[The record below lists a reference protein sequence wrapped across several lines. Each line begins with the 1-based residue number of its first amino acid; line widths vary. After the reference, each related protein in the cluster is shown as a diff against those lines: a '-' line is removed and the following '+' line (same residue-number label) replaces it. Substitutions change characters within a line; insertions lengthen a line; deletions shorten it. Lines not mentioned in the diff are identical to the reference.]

1 MTHRRSVAFAARDRT
16 LRAKNE
22 SCAFFGQN
30 ISKVSSMGN
39 KQSYALSDATPRSG
53 KHGEVAH
60 TVDPSVESEPIPV
73 RLRSSTSTVSTP
85 IPTTSKTFTSSVVTS
100 EQATT
105 NVRVDVPSTTPTIVS
120 PSALDVVIPIEQ
132 LSLQR
137 DLPYCLLECER
148 LPVMSEPIVVEK
160 PSDILV
166 RDDEFLECVYVH
178 SSSNPPIT
186 HYDEQEQ
193 VVPVYSDEHN
203 LQSIERSTNLDHSD
217 SSSSCQCSRPL
228 TPTDTMPGPTTH
240 IIVPSVLVI
249 REHELYRTR
258 QMDEL

>member
-1 MTHRRSVAFAARDRT
+1 MSHRRIVAFAARDQTHGQTNSVR
-16 LRAKNE
+16 
-22 SCAFFGQN
+22 FFGQN
-30 ISKVSSMGN
+30 ILKVSLMGN

-73 RLRSSTSTVSTP
+73 RLKSSTSTVSTP
-85 IPTTSKTFTSSVVTS
+85 IATTSKTFASPVVTL
-100 EQATT
+100 EQPTT
-105 NVRVDVPSTTPTIVS
+105 NVRAAVPSIKPTNVS
-120 PSALDVVIPIEQ
+120 SSVSDVVVPIEH
-132 LSLQR
+132 LTLQR
-137 DLPYCLLECER
+137 DLPYCLLEYQR
-148 LPVMSEPIVVEK
+148 PPMMLKSLVVEK

-178 SSSNPPIT
+178 NSSNPPIT
-186 HYDEQEQ
+186 HYDEQKQ

-203 LQSIERSTNLDHSD
+203 LQPIETSTNSDYSD
-217 SSSSCQCSRPL
+217 SSSSCHCSRPL

-249 REHELYRTR
+249 QEHELYRTR